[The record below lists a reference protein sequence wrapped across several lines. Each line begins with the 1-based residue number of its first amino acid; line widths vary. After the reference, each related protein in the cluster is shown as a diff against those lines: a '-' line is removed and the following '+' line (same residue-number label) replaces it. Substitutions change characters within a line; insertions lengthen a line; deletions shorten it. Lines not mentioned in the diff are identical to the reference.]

1 MNVSQSLIG
10 SSGFGLV
17 KPNLDVSKVMNIKV
31 PKVAPAGLS
40 PALSEGLG
48 MGVNLLGGIAGRAIA
63 GGLSSGAG
71 DAISSLSSLTS
82 LVPGPLG
89 TALGG
94 GVQLVGGLVNRVFGS
109 KMNQANINQV
119 ENNINSLNNFTTNA
133 TDFDT
138 LGNTML
144 SAPTSMTFD
153 NSFIGKDGL
162 LSKKVKRK
170 ANALREQQSLASAFV
185 DNSLNNN
192 MQNIQEYNIG
202 NDLATYAALGGP
214 LEFANGA
221 NWNTDIVSI
230 NNGGTHEQN
239 PYQGVPIGVDEQGR
253 PNLVEEGEVLWND
266 YVFSN
271 RIPVPEDISKKLKMR
286 GDKLT
291 FASAANKI
299 KREASERPN
308 DPITKRGVKDSLT
321 KLQSFQE
328 SIRAKQM
335 AGLEGV
341 NNRFSKGGTVS
352 KKKGTIN
359 PYAFSANWDG
369 FEYRKGDTYDK
380 GYLDFAN
387 NISQDWVNRIM
398 SGQYGS
404 MDRYLAMNKGTM
416 PTTQQVTALA
426 TDGKYSDMHKA
437 MAAAYK
443 EKLAGIDPK
452 TGKVADKA
460 TTDNPLQI
468 YTTFGRPGGDISIA
482 PWAVSEYG
490 YTLPNNVIATT
501 KDKQGNTINF
511 LSKPNTVLNQTDVST
526 KKSNVREREVEKP
539 YNSPL
544 QALRYIPALGAGI
557 GVFSDL
563 MGWSNTPDYSNANA
577 VLEASKGIR
586 EINPTHIGDYMSY
599 NPLDREFYIN
609 QLNATSSAN
618 RRGVVNTSGG
628 NRGQAM
634 AGILA
639 SDYGA
644 QNQLGLLAKQA
655 EEYNL
660 GQRAKVA
667 EFNRGTNMYNSD
679 NDFKAQLYSNQNAQL
694 RMNSVAQAASLRDAI
709 DARIGASKSANLTN
723 LFQSLGDIGWEAVNR
738 DMVNNNRAFY
748 YKTNSEYKGNSRA
761 NGGYL
766 TIKKKKKK

>member
-48 MGVNLLGGIAGRAIA
+48 MGANLLGGIAGKAIA
-63 GGLSSGAG
+63 GGLSSGVE
-71 DAISSLSSLTS
+71 DTISGLSSFTS

-109 KMNQANINQV
+109 KLNQANINQV

-144 SAPTSMTFD
+144 SAPTSMAFD

-170 ANALREQQSLASAFV
+170 ANALRDQQSQASAFV
-185 DNSLNNN
+185 DNSLANN
-192 MQNIQEYNIG
+192 MYNIQESNVG

-271 RIPVPEDISKKLKMR
+271 RIPVPDDVSKKLKMR

-341 NNRFSKGGTVS
+341 NNRFAKGGTVS
-352 KKKGTIN
+352 KKKGAIN

-369 FEYRKGDTYDK
+369 FDYRKGDKYDE
-380 GYLDFAN
+380 GYLNFAN

-443 EKLAGIDPK
+443 ESLAGIDPK
-452 TGKVADKA
+452 TGKVAESK
-460 TTDNPLQI
+460 PLQI
-468 YTTFGRPGGDISIA
+468 YTTFGRPGGDISIMPGA
-482 PWAVSEYG
+482 EGLYG
-490 YTLPNNVIATT
+490 YSLPNHIVATT
-501 KDKQGNTINF
+501 KDKYGNTINY
-511 LSKPNTVLNQTDVST
+511 LSKPNTVLNQQKIMT
-526 KKSNVREREVEKP
+526 KNSNSNIREREVEKP

-544 QALRYIPALGAGI
+544 QALRYIPAVGAGI

-563 MGWSNTPDYSNANA
+563 MGWANTPDYSNANA
-577 VLEASKGIR
+577 VLEASKGIG
-586 EINPTHIGDYMSY
+586 EINPTPIGDYMSY

-618 RRGVVNTSGG
+618 RRGIVNTSGG

-644 QNQLGLLAKQA
+644 QNQLGMLARQA

-694 RMNSVAQAASLRDAI
+694 RMNSAAQAASLRDAI

-748 YKTNSEYKGNSRA
+748 YNTKSEYKGNSRA

-766 TIKKKKKK
+766 TIKKKKK

>member
-1 MNVSQSLIG
+1 MDISQSLIG

-40 PALSEGLG
+40 PALSAGLG
-48 MGVNLLGGIAGRAIA
+48 MGANLLGGIAGKAIA
-63 GGLSSGAG
+63 GGLSSGVG
-71 DAISSLSSLTS
+71 DAISGLSSLTS

-109 KMNQANINQV
+109 KLNQANINQV

-144 SAPTSMTFD
+144 SAPTSMAFD

-170 ANALREQQSLASAFV
+170 ANALRNQQSQASAFV
-185 DNSLNNN
+185 DNSLVNN
-192 MQNIQEYNIG
+192 MYNIQESNVG

-271 RIPVPEDISKKLKMR
+271 RIPVPDDVSKKLKMR

-328 SIRAKQM
+328 SIRAKQL

-341 NNRFSKGGTVS
+341 NNRFSKGGTVP
-352 KKKGTIN
+352 KKKGAIN

-416 PTTQQVTALA
+416 PTPQQVATLA

-501 KDKQGNTINF
+501 KDKYGNTVSY
-511 LSKPNTVLNQTDVST
+511 LSKPNTVLNQTDIST

-544 QALRYIPALGAGI
+544 QALRYIPAVGAGI

-563 MGWSNTPDYSNANA
+563 MGFTNTPDYSNANA
-577 VLEASKGIR
+577 VLEASKGIG
-586 EINPTHIGDYMSY
+586 EINPTPIGDYMSY

-644 QNQLGLLAKQA
+644 QNQLGMLARQA

-694 RMNSVAQAASLRDAI
+694 RMNSAAQAASLRDAI

-748 YKTNSEYKGNSRA
+748 YKTNSEYKGNHRA

-766 TIKKKKKK
+766 TIKKKKK